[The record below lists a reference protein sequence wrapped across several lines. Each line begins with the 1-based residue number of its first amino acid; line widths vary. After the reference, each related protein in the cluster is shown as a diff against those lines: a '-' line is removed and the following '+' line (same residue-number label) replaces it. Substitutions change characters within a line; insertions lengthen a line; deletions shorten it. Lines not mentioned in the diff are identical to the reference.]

1 VTADLET
8 VAPVSHR
15 ALFATGVLLGLLS
28 EQMLA
33 FAVPLLIYQH
43 TDSLA
48 ALGLA
53 FAVEWL
59 PALIA
64 YPFAGLLADRDGGR
78 RLFRRSNALRGL
90 VLASAASVV
99 LLAPSAT
106 TVVLMTSG
114 ALLSTLS
121 APVRMCIEKLV
132 PQLAPGRKLAATQ
145 ALVQNMELLA
155 MALGPGLA
163 VLGATLLGKVW
174 LLGVA
179 SAVFALAGAAWTPL
193 PRRSPRDLA
202 LTEDSGSGAVLREL
216 RLGLSMLRG
225 IRPVVLLAALNF
237 TINLTL
243 AVVLSVNAAM
253 ITSIFNAPESVLAL
267 LNACVGVTGLINLL
281 LAPVLLRWVGVE
293 ALGVAGFTVICV
305 ACLTLGAAP
314 SVLLYGAAYV
324 AALAGTAVFNIYNRT
339 QRVQVIPR
347 EHLGKVMGPFYL
359 ANLLSLPI
367 GGLLVALVGAA
378 VGPQGLVAGLAV
390 GLIVVGAVL
399 LPLTVL
405 SFRRALARLTTPER
419 AVA

>member
-1 VTADLET
+1 MTADLET

-15 ALFATGVLLGLLS
+15 ALFAAGVLLGLLS
-28 EQMLA
+28 EQMVA
-33 FAVPLLIYQH
+33 FAIPLLIYQH
-43 TDSLA
+43 TNSLA

-78 RLFRRSNALRGL
+78 RLFRRTNALRGL
-90 VLASAASVV
+90 VLASAACVV
-99 LLAPSAT
+99 LLVPSAT

-132 PQLAPGRKLAATQ
+132 PQLASGQRLAGTQ

-179 SAVFALAGAAWTPL
+179 SAVFLLAGAAWTPL
-193 PRRSPRDLA
+193 PRPSRRELA

-216 RLGLSMLRG
+216 RLGLSLLTG
-225 IRPVVLLAALNF
+225 TRPVVLLAALNF

-253 ITSIFNAPESVLAL
+253 ITGVFNAPESALAL
-267 LNACVGVTGLINLL
+267 LNTCVGLIGLINVLL
-281 LAPVLLRWVGVE
+281 TPVLLRWVRVE
-293 ALGVAGFTVICV
+293 ALGIAGFTAICIACV
-305 ACLTLGAAP
+305 ALGAAP
-314 SVLLYGAAYV
+314 SVVLYGAAYV

-339 QRVQVIPR
+339 QRVLVIPR

-359 ANLLSLPI
+359 TNLLSLPI
-367 GGLLVALVGAA
+367 GGLLVALVGSA
-378 VGPQGLVAGLAV
+378 VGPQGLVAGLAI
-390 GLIVVGAVL
+390 GLVVVGAVL

-405 SFRRALARLTTPER
+405 SFRRALARFTTPER